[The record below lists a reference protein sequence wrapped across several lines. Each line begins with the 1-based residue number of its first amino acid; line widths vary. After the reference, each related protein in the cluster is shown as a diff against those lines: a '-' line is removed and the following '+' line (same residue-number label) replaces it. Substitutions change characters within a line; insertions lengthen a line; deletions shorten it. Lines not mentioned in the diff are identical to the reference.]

1 MIKTAQV
8 KPKDSLGSLDR
19 GVLIKIQ
26 KCLSRARH
34 KSTTESEAKAALF
47 VAQKLMAPYNVSQA
61 DLVTNS
67 DYGSKAQY
75 GGMSKVEIIN
85 VKNRTRR
92 VIKKAFVHKSAK
104 AMCTFFDCQ
113 CFSTDYETSI
123 AWSFFGIAENTVTA
137 AIAFEMAHNK
147 ILDWACSYKGGSATF
162 SYRVGVADGLVSMA
176 NCEKKIELEAARKK
190 ELDIIAAKERKAG
203 MERERKLQRL
213 HKGPSLALDIGES
226 DGQSEDEMP
235 GFLDIDSMSDESY
248 GSPES
253 IDNLNLN
260 TRGALADFNENDENV
275 VDLTRSVEVNVDKII
290 KRESR
295 ETHDFNSIPYL
306 SVKQNPSDN
315 DSSSAKSEDMSNS
328 PWMSETQLV
337 RFRATS
343 VQVADEYLNIKL
355 RMGKTRTVVTRNYS
369 AYREGWKDSEKIDF
383 RPRRLE

>member
-1 MIKTAQV
+1 MRAKKQRQPLQKATVIKTAQV

-34 KSTTESEAKAALF
+34 KSATESETKAALF
-47 VAQKLMAPYNVSQA
+47 VAQKLMAQYNVSQA
-61 DLVTNS
+61 DLVANS
-67 DYGSKAQY
+67 DDGSKAQY

-85 VKNRTRR
+85 VKSRTRR
-92 VIKKAFVHKSAK
+92 VMKEAFVHKLAK
-104 AMCTFFDCQ
+104 VM
-113 CFSTDYETSI
+113 S
-123 AWSFFGIAENTVTA
+123 

-176 NCEKKIELEAARKK
+176 NREKKIELEAARK
-190 ELDIIAAKERKAG
+190 ELDIIAAKEREAD

-213 HKGPSLALDIGES
+213 YKGPSLALDI
-226 DGQSEDEMP
+226 DGQSEDEIP

-248 GSPES
+248 GSLES

-275 VDLTRSVEVNVDKII
+275 VDLMCSVEDNIDKII

-295 ETHDFNSIPYL
+295 ETHDFNSIPSP
-306 SVKQNPSDN
+306 SVKQNPSDKN
-315 DSSSAKSEDMSNS
+315 SSFVKSEDMSNS

-343 VQVADEYLNIKL
+343 VQVADEYLKKHNIKL
-355 RMGKTRTVVTRNYS
+355 RMGKTRTVVTRDYS

-383 RPRRLE
+383 RRRRLE

>member
-1 MIKTAQV
+1 MRAKKQRQPLQRATVIKTAQV

-75 GGMSKVEIIN
+75 GGVSKVEIIN

-104 AMCTFFDCQ
+104 AM
-113 CFSTDYETSI
+113 S
-123 AWSFFGIAENTVTA
+123 ENTVTA

-295 ETHDFNSIPYL
+295 ETHDFNSIPSL

-315 DSSSAKSEDMSNS
+315 DSSSVKSEDMSNS